1 MRDSDI
7 EVGDVLRIRQWD
19 DMASEYTAVGNDIYI
34 YNYNHSRIIDTFVS
48 SMCSLCGTVF
58 TVLRKEEHYN
68 GSMRYES
75 VEGFHNKWAI
85 TAEMLEPL
93 EDTIDELNIATD
105 EDIQLLFS

>member
-1 MRDSDI
+1 MQDSDI
-7 EVGDVLRIRQWD
+7 EVGDVLRIRQWG

-34 YNYNHSRIIDTFVS
+34 YNHSRLIDTFVS
-48 SMCSLCGTVF
+48 SMRSLCGTVF
-58 TVLRKEEHYN
+58 TVLRKEECRN

-93 EDTIDELNIATD
+93 EDDTEEFDVASD
-105 EDIQLLFS
+105 EDFFKLFS

>member
-7 EVGDVLRIRQWD
+7 HVGDVLRIRQWG
-19 DMASEYTAVGNDIYI
+19 DMASEYTVVDNDIYI
-34 YNYNHSRIIDTFVS
+34 YNHSCLIDTFVS

-58 TVLRKEEHYN
+58 TVLRKEEHRN

-93 EDTIDELNIATD
+93 EDDTEEFDVASD
-105 EDIQLLFS
+105 EDFFKLFS